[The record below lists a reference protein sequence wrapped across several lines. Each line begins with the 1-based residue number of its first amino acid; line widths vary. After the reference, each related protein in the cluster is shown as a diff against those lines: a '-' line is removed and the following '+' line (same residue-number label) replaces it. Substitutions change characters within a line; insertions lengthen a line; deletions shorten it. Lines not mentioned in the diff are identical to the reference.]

1 MKNMPKNVKI
11 EAEDVAAEE
20 FNTEEESTSLLVD
33 IYDIAHD
40 LFPDAT
46 ENFKE
51 GVCNRLERVAN
62 FFEDITPSWESAC
75 DRVYNKVMGFLDGA
89 EEKSLAAIDKLQHS
103 PVGEAIDK
111 IYEKNHSGK
120 E

>member
-1 MKNMPKNVKI
+1 MAKEMETEEI
-11 EAEDVAAEE
+11 EV
-20 FNTEEESTSLLVD
+20 EEESSSILDD

-46 ENFKE
+46 ENFKDA
-51 GVCNRLERVAN
+51 VSNRLENIAD

-75 DRVYNKVMGFLDGA
+75 DRVYNKVMDFLDGA
-89 EEKSLAAIDKLQHS
+89 EEKSLAAIDKVQHS
-103 PVGEAIDK
+103 PVGMAIDK

-120 E
+120 G

>member
-1 MKNMPKNVKI
+1 MAKEMETEEI
-11 EAEDVAAEE
+11 EV
-20 FNTEEESTSLLVD
+20 EEESSSILDD

-40 LFPDAT
+40 LFPDAA

-75 DRVYNKVMGFLDGA
+75 DRVYNKVMNFLDDA
-89 EEKSLAAIDKLQHS
+89 EEKSLAAVDKVQYS
-103 PVGEAIDK
+103 PVGKAIDE
-111 IYEKNHSGK
+111 IYEKNHRK
-120 E
+120 AR

>member
-1 MKNMPKNVKI
+1 MAREM
-11 EAEDVAAEE
+11 EAEEIEV
-20 FNTEEESTSLLVD
+20 EEESSSILDD

-40 LFPDAT
+40 LFPDAA

-75 DRVYNKVMGFLDGA
+75 DSVYNKVMNFLDDA
-89 EEKSLAAIDKLQHS
+89 EEKSLAAVDKVQHS
-103 PVGEAIDK
+103 PVGAAIDK
-111 IYEKNHSGK
+111 IYEKNHRKAG
-120 E
+120 

>member
-1 MKNMPKNVKI
+1 MKNELKIQNV
-11 EAEDVAAEE
+11 VADEID
-20 FNTEEESTSLLVD
+20 TEEESTSLLDD

-89 EEKSLAAIDKLQHS
+89 EEKTMDAIDKLQHS
-103 PVGEAIDK
+103 PVGKAIDE
-111 IYEKNHSGK
+111 IYEKNHRK
-120 E
+120 AR

>member
-1 MKNMPKNVKI
+1 MAREM
-11 EAEDVAAEE
+11 E
-20 FNTEEESTSLLVD
+20 TEEIEVEKESSSILDD

-40 LFPDAT
+40 LFPDAA

-75 DRVYNKVMGFLDGA
+75 DCVYNKVMNFLDDA
-89 EEKSLAAIDKLQHS
+89 EEKSLAAVDKVQHS
-103 PVGEAIDK
+103 PVGAAIDK
-111 IYEKNHSGK
+111 IYEKNHRG
-120 E
+120 EG

>member
-1 MKNMPKNVKI
+1 MKNVYKNVKI
-11 EAEDVAAEE
+11 EAEEVAAEE
-20 FNTEEESTSLLVD
+20 INTEEESTSLLDD

-51 GVCNRLERVAN
+51 SVSKRLESIAD

-75 DRVYNKVMGFLDGA
+75 DRVYNKVMNFLDDA
-89 EEKSLAAIDKLQHS
+89 EEKSLAAIDKVQHS
-103 PVGEAIDK
+103 PVGAAIDK
-111 IYEKNHSGK
+111 IYEKNHRG
-120 E
+120 EG

>member
-1 MKNMPKNVKI
+1 MKNMPKNVEI

-20 FNTEEESTSLLVD
+20 INTEEESTSLLDD

-40 LFPDAT
+40 LVPDAT

-103 PVGEAIDK
+103 PVGKAIDK
-111 IYEKNHSGK
+111 IYEKNHR
-120 E
+120 

>member
-1 MKNMPKNVKI
+1 MAREMETEEI
-11 EAEDVAAEE
+11 EV
-20 FNTEEESTSLLVD
+20 EEESSSILDD

-40 LFPDAT
+40 LFPDAA

-75 DRVYNKVMGFLDGA
+75 DRVYNKVMNFLDGA
-89 EEKSLAAIDKLQHS
+89 EEKTLAAVDKVQHS
-103 PVGEAIDK
+103 PVGVAIDK
-111 IYEKNHSGK
+111 IYEKNHRKAG
-120 E
+120 

>member
-1 MKNMPKNVKI
+1 MKNVIKSQNV
-11 EAEDVAAEE
+11 VADEID
-20 FNTEEESTSLLVD
+20 TEEESTSLLDD

-89 EEKSLAAIDKLQHS
+89 EEKTMDAIDKLQHS
-103 PVGEAIDK
+103 PVGKAIDE
-111 IYEKNHSGK
+111 IYKKNHRS
-120 E
+120 ER

>member
-1 MKNMPKNVKI
+1 MAKEMETEEI
-11 EAEDVAAEE
+11 EV
-20 FNTEEESTSLLVD
+20 EEESSSILDD

-40 LFPDAT
+40 LFPDAA

-75 DRVYNKVMGFLDGA
+75 DCVYNKVMNFLDGA
-89 EEKSLAAIDKLQHS
+89 EEKTMKTIDKVQHSPIGAAIDL
-103 PVGEAIDK
+103 
-111 IYEKNHSGK
+111 IYERNHRD
-120 E
+120 

>member
-1 MKNMPKNVKI
+1 MNNSFKFSKI
-11 EAEDVAAEE
+11 DAEE
-20 FNTEEESTSLLVD
+20 RVAEEINTEEESTSLLDD

-46 ENFKE
+46 ENFKDS
-51 GVCNRLERVAN
+51 VSKRLENIAD

-111 IYEKNHSGK
+111 IYEKNHR
-120 E
+120 

>member
-1 MKNMPKNVKI
+1 MAREMEI
-11 EAEDVAAEE
+11 EEIEV
-20 FNTEEESTSLLVD
+20 EEESSSILDD

-40 LFPDAT
+40 LFPDAA

-75 DRVYNKVMGFLDGA
+75 DRVYNKVMNFLDGA
-89 EEKSLAAIDKLQHS
+89 EEKSLAAVDKVQLS
-103 PVGEAIDK
+103 PVGVAIEK
-111 IYEKNHSGK
+111 IYEKNHRKAG
-120 E
+120 